1 MQPFQT
7 FFYEKY
13 VVGLIENI
21 TLKDLGVISAKID
34 SGNGAYNVLHGEDI
48 EMDTKNKVVR
58 FITVNKISVE
68 KDLIETI
75 TINLGAGNMEKR
87 PVVEFDVKVGNRIFK
102 KVRFSIGNR
111 SSNEHKVL
119 VGKDFIE
126 NELDALIDVSLKNVA
141 PKGIEVDV

>member
-1 MQPFQT
+1 
-7 FFYEKY
+7 
-13 VVGLIENI
+13 
-21 TLKDLGVISAKID
+21 
-34 SGNGAYNVLHGEDI
+34 
-48 EMDTKNKVVR
+48 
-58 FITVNKISVE
+58 VE

-102 KVRFSIGNR
+102 NVRFSIGNR

-141 PKGIEVDV
+141 SKGIEVDV

>member
-58 FITVNKISVE
+58 FITIDRISLE

-75 TINLGAGNMEKR
+75 TINLGANHMEKR
-87 PVVEFDVKVGNRIFK
+87 PVVEFDVK
-102 KVRFSIGNR
+102 
-111 SSNEHKVL
+111 
-119 VGKDFIE
+119 
-126 NELDALIDVSLKNVA
+126 AVSYTHLRA
-141 PKGIEVDV
+141 HETLS